1 MTDKP
6 CAIVDCPALAL
17 LGSSFCAVHDAMSA
31 MLLRAE
37 AEAAE
42 QRRFKTPT
50 LVPVTDRIEYEKK
63 P

>member
-6 CAIVDCPALAL
+6 CAIVGCPALAIQ
-17 LGSSFCAVHDAMSA
+17 GSSFCAVHDAMSA

-42 QRRFKTPT
+42 RRFKMPT
-50 LVPVTDRIEYEKK
+50 LVPVTDRIKYEK

>member
-1 MTDKP
+1 MTARP
-6 CAIVDCPALAL
+6 CAIADCPALAI

-42 QRRFKTPT
+42 QRRFKLWT
-50 LVPVTDRIEYEKK
+50 LVPVTDRIEREK

>member
-1 MTDKP
+1 MIARP
-6 CAIVDCPALAL
+6 CAIADCPALAI

-42 QRRFKTPT
+42 QRMR
-50 LVPVTDRIEYEKK
+50 VPVTDRIEYEK